1 MLHNNSLNKGVRIFV
16 ATAVL
21 TCPIKWPH
29 LYHLE
34 VDKSSN
40 KPIVGVLVEPIGK
53 NRHKMTQICQI
64 SVQIQFKIAKFKTH
78 EIDNEM

>member
-40 KPIVGVLVEPIGK
+40 KPIVVWVLIGK
-53 NRHKMTQICQI
+53 NRHKMTQICI
-64 SVQIQFKIAKFKTH
+64 SI
-78 EIDNEM
+78 